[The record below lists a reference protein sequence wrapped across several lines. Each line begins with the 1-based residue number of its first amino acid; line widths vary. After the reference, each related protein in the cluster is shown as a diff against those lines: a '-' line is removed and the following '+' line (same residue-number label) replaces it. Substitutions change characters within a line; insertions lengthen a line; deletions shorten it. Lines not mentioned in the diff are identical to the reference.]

1 MADNFYSLPKQRVL
15 SKLRT
20 NEAHGLSTAEFK
32 TRLRRGG
39 SNELKSKPGP
49 SKLEMVW
56 RQINSPLIYI
66 LLVADA
72 FAIYQRELTDVVVIT
87 VVIIANAI
95 IGYIQERKAENVIAK
110 LRQIL
115 SPQAKVIREGSE
127 QKIPAKHLVA
137 GDIIMLE
144 AGDKVPADARIL
156 QSRNLRTNQAT
167 LTGESL
173 PSSKREST
181 VALNTALIDRANM
194 VYSSTLVVGGQ
205 AVAVVTAT
213 GMGSE
218 IGKITREV
226 AGVHERPENLERQVN
241 RIAKYLLIITVI
253 FLLLLFVVGISYN
266 FSVTELISVT
276 LSLLVSIVP
285 EGLPVAITVTLSVG
299 LMRVFRKKA
308 LIRKLSAAET
318 LGSATIVC
326 VDKTGTIT
334 EGKLM
339 VEKIFSGSSEYRVDG
354 DGYKLSGDF
363 FVNDKKVSI
372 RHKKSASKLLELASL
387 ATSSTVSRTDLKNDH
402 AKQLTDPNETALA
415 VVAAKAGWY
424 AFDLEKEHPE
434 IMEIPFDENVR
445 FSASVHKYGRNNRLI
460 VKGSPEK
467 ILDLSSRIMLGG
479 GETKSLNRLSR
490 TKLEETADLYAG
502 QGYRM
507 MALSYI
513 DLPSS
518 AEPSIKA
525 AKNMTFVGYFMMTDP
540 IRGDVANTLKVAT
553 QAGLRVLMITGDHIK
568 TAESIA
574 KRAGIAQYGEV
585 VHADDLAHRRIDDIS
600 TIARATPSQKL
611 HIVER
616 LQKQGHIVA
625 MTGDGVNDA
634 PALKRADIGISMGRG
649 GTDVAIEA
657 SDMVL
662 LQDSFSAILEAVKQ
676 GRLIWENLRKVIF
689 FLVST
694 SFAEIAII
702 MYAVVANLPL
712 PLLAAQILWMNLVTD
727 GVNSMALTVEPEE
740 ENLMKK
746 PPRDPHEPLL
756 KPSTL
761 WRMLLVT
768 VVMTIGTIW
777 VYLQYL
783 PLGVEYART
792 AALMTI
798 VFFQLFNIFNS
809 RSETQSIFKM
819 SLKSNKLLIA
829 TFLISVFLQFGAT
842 YLPMLSALLRTVPI
856 SGSALFV
863 SIIVASSIIFV
874 DEFRKL
880 ITSSIISWAKKQVN

>member
-1 MADNFYSLPKQRVL
+1 M
-15 SKLRT
+15 RT
-20 NEAHGLSTAEFK
+20 NEAHGLSTAESK
-32 TRLRRGG
+32 ARLRRGG
-39 SNELKSKPGP
+39 PNELKAKPGP
-49 SKLEMVW
+49 SKLEIIW

-66 LLVADA
+66 LIVADA
-72 FAIYQRELTDVVVIT
+72 FAIYQREMTDVVVIT
-87 VVIIANAI
+87 VVIIANAV
-95 IGYIQERKAENVIAK
+95 IGYVQERKAENVIAK

-115 SPQAKVIREGSE
+115 SPHAKVVREGNE
-127 QKIPAKHLVA
+127 QKIPAKYLVA
-137 GDIIMLE
+137 GDIIILE
-144 AGDKVPADARIL
+144 AGDRVPADARIL
-156 QSRNLRTNQAT
+156 QSQNLRINQAT

-173 PSSKREST
+173 PSGKREST
-181 VALNTALIDRANM
+181 VAPNTALIDRTNM

-241 RIAKYLLIITVI
+241 RIAKYLLIITVV
-253 FLLLLFVVGISYN
+253 FLLLLFVIGVNYDYSA
-266 FSVTELISVT
+266 TELISIT

-339 VEKIFSGSSEYRVDG
+339 VEKIFTGNTEYRIDG
-354 DGYKLSGDF
+354 EGYKLSGDF
-363 FVNDKKVSI
+363 FINDKRISI
-372 RHKKSASKLLELASL
+372 RKHKAASKLLELTSL
-387 ATSSTVSRTDLKNDH
+387 ATSSTVSRADLKNDR

-415 VVAAKAGWY
+415 VVAAKAGWL
-424 AFDLEKEHPE
+424 AIDLEKEHPE
-434 IMEIPFDENVR
+434 IMEIPFDENLR

-460 VKGSPEK
+460 VKGAPEK
-467 ILDLSSRIMLGG
+467 ILELSSKIMLSG
-479 GETKSLNRLSR
+479 GETKTLNRLSK

-502 QGYRM
+502 DGYRM

-513 DLPSS
+513 DLPHS
-518 AEPSIKA
+518 AEVSIKA
-525 AKNMTFVGYFMMTDP
+525 AKNMIFVGFFMMTDP
-540 IRGDVANTLKVAT
+540 IRADVVKTIKVAT
-553 QAGLRVLMITGDHIK
+553 EAGLRIMMITGDHLK
-568 TAESIA
+568 TAETIA
-574 KRAGIAQYGEV
+574 TRAGIAQYGEV
-585 VHADDLAHRRIDDIS
+585 VLADDLAHKKINDIS

-634 PALKRADIGISMGRG
+634 PALKRADIGIAMGRG

-662 LQDSFSAILEAVKQ
+662 LQDGFSAIIEAIKQ

-702 MYAVVANLPL
+702 MYAVVTNLPL

-727 GVNSMALTVEPEE
+727 GINSMALTVEPEE

-746 PPRDPHEPLL
+746 PPRDPKEPLL
-756 KPSTL
+756 NASTL

-783 PLGVEYART
+783 PISVEYART

-809 RSETQSIFKM
+809 RSETQSVFKM
-819 SLKSNKLLIA
+819 SLLSNKLLIA
-829 TFLISVFLQFGAT
+829 TFLISFFLQLGST
-842 YLPMLSALLRTVPI
+842 YLPLLSSLLKTVPI
-856 SGSALFV
+856 SASALMI
-863 SIIVASSIIFV
+863 SAIVASSIILV
-874 DEFRKL
+874 DEIRKL
-880 ITSSIISWAKKQVN
+880 VTNSVVAWAKKQVN